1 MSEIRCELPGLSVA
15 GRAWGPDEGRR
26 VLALHGWL
34 DNAGSFDR
42 LAPELEGCRV
52 VAVDLPGH
60 GRSGHLPEGWSFH
73 FSGWLTVV
81 DAILGELGW
90 DRCVLMGHSMGA
102 GIASLYASAMPER
115 VDALVLLEGLAPLSS
130 PASDAPARA
139 RRALTQDRHAGRKR
153 ARVYPTRE
161 EAVARHAAAVP
172 SLDAR
177 SRDAILS
184 RGIAQVDGG
193 WAYTHDLRLR
203 TTSIARFTEPQV
215 LSFLS
220 AIACPTLIVRARDGM
235 AFPEAMVAARVGA
248 IPDARV
254 VEIDGGHHNHLT
266 HAGEVGAAARSFL
279 SALPPRET

>member
-130 PASDAPARA
+130 PASDAPRA
-139 RRALTQDRHAGRKR
+139 PA
-153 ARVYPTRE
+153 
-161 EAVARHAAAVP
+161 
-172 SLDAR
+172 AR
-177 SRDAILS
+177 SRRADTQGGSARVTPPEKRRW
-184 RGIAQVDGG
+184 RGTQPRPLAGRAQPRRDPLARHRAGRR
-193 WAYTHDLRLR
+193 RLGAR
-203 TTSIARFTEPQV
+203 TTCVYARRR
-215 LSFLS
+215 S
-220 AIACPTLIVRARDGM
+220 RASPSRRCS
-235 AFPEAMVAARVGA
+235 PSSPRSPAR
-248 IPDARV
+248 R
-254 VEIDGGHHNHLT
+254 
-266 HAGEVGAAARSFL
+266 
-279 SALPPRET
+279 